1 VLKKIY
7 KLKLINILMKP
18 KKIYLKLLN
27 IRCIVNAI
35 HVVIIVII
43 RKKTMMRMRMMMMK
57 MRMMRKRMMSKRM
70 IRKRGIRK
78 MSNFRRKKDKNIGNL
93 RHQKII

>member
-1 VLKKIY
+1 
-7 KLKLINILMKP
+7 
-18 KKIYLKLLN
+18 
-27 IRCIVNAI
+27 VNAI

-93 RHQKII
+93 RHRKII